1 MAKKPR
7 NYRKEYDEYQGTPEQ
22 RKKNDLR
29 KKARRE
35 MEKANGK
42 KKIPPGYDVD
52 HRIPL
57 DKGGTSD
64 RKNLRLRKVKSNR
77 GYKRDAKNQPL

>member
-1 MAKKPR
+1 MATKPR
-7 NYRKEYDEYQGTPEQ
+7 DYRKEYDTYQKNPDQ
-22 RKKNDLR
+22 RHKNDLR

-35 MEKANGK
+35 MEKENGK
-42 KKIPPGYDVD
+42 KKIPKGFDVD

-64 RKNLRLRKVKSNR
+64 RKNLRLLSAKKNR
-77 GYKRDAKNQPL
+77 GFRRNKNNQPI